1 MRRDGTVLG
10 ESAVGRK
17 LVALTTRRVIIL
29 VRRRRALFSLM
40 EVPQDFHRFPNSIH
54 GWSSKLRHKQT
65 QALSPLSNLY
75 QAFSLDTDGL
85 SLSYRYW
92 WCYFA
97 CPSRPFWQTWDD
109 AADSLH
115 CLPVSA
121 TTFPV
126 LTRHLL
132 STTITQIWLALSGW
146 WCFWLNLSKSL
157 TSHLP
162 LLRTSASY
170 GANTVFEKFVP
181 KAWTLSCATHC
192 PVEHCGCNA
201 TCNKK
206 NKRECAPA
214 PAHTYT
220 YTQNLYGWCRLRS
233 DPSRTWIR
241 DHSCGFWASCHVDN
255 T

>member
-97 CPSRPFWQTWDD
+97 CPSRPFWQRLEMMRQTV
-109 AADSLH
+109 
-115 CLPVSA
+115 CIVCQYLPVPFRCSRGIYCQQLSPRYEWPSVVGGAFDWICQNRWHHICPFWGHQHPMVLIPSSRSLCRKLEPFLVPHTVQLSIADA
-121 TTFPV
+121 TQHVIKRIKESVHP
-126 LTRHLL
+126 H
-132 STTITQIWLALSGW
+132 
-146 WCFWLNLSKSL
+146 
-157 TSHLP
+157 P
-162 LLRTSASY
+162 RTH
-170 GANTVFEKFVP
+170 
-181 KAWTLSCATHC
+181 TH
-192 PVEHCGCNA
+192 
-201 TCNKK
+201 
-206 NKRECAPA
+206 
-214 PAHTYT
+214 
-220 YTQNLYGWCRLRS
+220 TQNLYGWCRLRS